1 MNLGVMK
8 KTRKVLSLEDR
19 QSIWTMKAAGIGIR
33 EIGRR
38 IKKAASI
45 VSRELRSN
53 ALPIRVSLGLTPL
66 ERAKAAHDKAKERR
80 RSKRRGKRKALPRKQ
95 VYEHIASKLSEKWSP
110 ETISSTWGEF
120 FSGEKISTS
129 TIYRMIK
136 WDWPE
141 LKKYLP
147 ERGKKRRAQVMN
159 RRGKVQQAAAEKR
172 HISERSVAANRRQE
186 IGHLEV
192 DSILSKRGSKAAIVS
207 IIDRK
212 TRRRWYIFVRNLEA
226 ETVRKALV
234 AFLHTLKD
242 WQRKS
247 LTMDRGSE
255 FAEWKMLEKI
265 FPSLK
270 IYFCTAYSPHEKGSV
285 ERSNRDFRRFFPKGT
300 DFFLVSQEE
309 IDQAQMLINNKPMK
323 CLLWKSPAQLDAQAT
338 TQSYKKAA

>member
-1 MNLGVMK
+1 LPTSV
-8 KTRKVLSLEDR
+8 
-19 QSIWTMKAAGIGIR
+19 AAR
-33 EIGRR
+33 
-38 IKKAASI
+38 
-45 VSRELRSN
+45 
-53 ALPIRVSLGLTPL
+53 LTPL
-66 ERAKAAHDKAKERR
+66 ERANVAHDKAKARL
-80 RSKRRGKRKALPRKQ
+80 RSKRRGKRKAAPHTQ
-95 VYEHIASKLSEKWSP
+95 VYKHVANKLEAKWSP
-110 ETISSTWGEF
+110 EAIANTWGQF
-120 FSGEKISTS
+120 FSGKSISTS

-136 WDWPE
+136 QDWPE

-147 ERGKKRRAQVMN
+147 ERGKKRRARVMN
-159 RRGKVQQAAAEKR
+159 RRGKVQQAAAHKT
-172 HISERSVAANRRQE
+172 HISERCEAANRRQE

-247 LTMDRGSE
+247 LTMDNGSE
-255 FAEWKMLEKI
+255 FAQWDMLEDI
-265 FPSLK
+265 FPGLK

-300 DFFLVSQEE
+300 DFFLVSQAE
-309 IDQAQMLINNKPMK
+309 IEQAQMLINNKPMK
-323 CLLWKSPAQLDAQAT
+323 CLRWKSPAQFDVYGVPQ
-338 TQSYKKAA
+338 QP